1 MPCASWSGVPTMKQP
16 PPEVAAVPP
25 RASSCSSRA
34 TLAPAVLASSAAAT
48 PAAPPPMIAISVS
61 TRCSVMDAPWAFLS
75 LRVPPLRLSRRSP
88 PGQTRAG
95 YTLATQP
102 SRAVNVGAP
111 GRGDKRMEFHVTE
124 EQRRLQER
132 SRCLAADF
140 ALRAAQ
146 HDREASHPLENYEAL
161 RQAGFYALNV
171 PAELGGAGMGLLGYS
186 LAAEELAQG
195 CPSTALSFNMH
206 LSIVGP
212 LMESPVIP
220 RTTKERLAAMVVQQ
234 RKLIAGN
241 FSEPTT
247 SGLVGTPVPRAR
259 ARRVDGGYRIS
270 GRKAFASMLEAADY
284 CAVMAYPDDATAPTA
299 AMILLVPRDAA
310 GRRVDEVW
318 DTLGMRATRS
328 DSMVLDECWVSDD
341 ALLVRS
347 DDIVP
352 FRRQGANWFWAS
364 YTAVYLGIAVAAYKA
379 IIETVHGRT
388 PPGFT
393 QSLAYHPDVRR
404 HVAEMS
410 VDLEAARLLTYHS
423 AWLSDTHGP
432 TPATLAAFYRAKYFV
447 GEAVT
452 RITRT
457 AMTLGGAHALFKTSP
472 LERLFR
478 DGAVAPVQFPPR
490 DFCLAS
496 LGMLE
501 LDLDPRDVL
510 PPLKSDRSDTGPII
524 R

>member
-1 MPCASWSGVPTMKQP
+1 
-16 PPEVAAVPP
+16 
-25 RASSCSSRA
+25 
-34 TLAPAVLASSAAAT
+34 
-48 PAAPPPMIAISVS
+48 
-61 TRCSVMDAPWAFLS
+61 
-75 LRVPPLRLSRRSP
+75 
-88 PGQTRAG
+88 
-95 YTLATQP
+95 
-102 SRAVNVGAP
+102 
-111 GRGDKRMEFHVTE
+111 MEFRITD

-132 SRCLAADF
+132 CRRLALDF
-140 ALRAAQ
+140 ATRAAQ
-146 HDREASHPLENYEAL
+146 HDREATHPIENYRAL
-161 RQAGFYALNV
+161 RDAGLYSLNV
-171 PAELGGAGMGLLGYS
+171 PVELGGHGVGLLGYS
-186 LAAEELAQG
+186 LAIEELAQG

-212 LMESPVIP
+212 LMESPIVAP
-220 RTTKERLAAMVVQQ
+220 ETKRRVADMVVRD

-247 SGLVGTPVPRAR
+247 SGLVGTPVPLTRAR
-259 ARRVDGGYRIS
+259 KVDGGYRIT

-284 CAVMAYPDDATAPTA
+284 CAVLAYPDEATAPTA
-299 AMILLVPRDAA
+299 AMLLLVPPDAP
-310 GRRVDEVW
+310 GRRVDHVW

-328 DSMVLDECWVSDD
+328 DSMVLDECWVSED
-341 ALLVRS
+341 AVLVRS

-352 FRRQGANWFWAS
+352 FRRDCANWLWAS
-364 YTAVYLGIAVAAYKA
+364 YTAVYLGVAEAAYRA
-379 IIETVHGRT
+379 IVQTVKGRT
-388 PPGFT
+388 PPGFS

-404 HVAEMS
+404 QVAEMS
-410 VDLEAARLLTYHS
+410 VDLEAARLLTHHS
-423 AWLSDTHGP
+423 AWLSDTEGP
-432 TPATLAAFYRAKYFV
+432 TTATLSAFYRAKFFV

-490 DFCLAS
+490 DFCLAG

-501 LDLDPRDVL
+501 LGLDPKDVL
-510 PPLKSDRSDTGPII
+510 PPLKSDRPGAGPII

>member
-1 MPCASWSGVPTMKQP
+1 
-16 PPEVAAVPP
+16 
-25 RASSCSSRA
+25 
-34 TLAPAVLASSAAAT
+34 
-48 PAAPPPMIAISVS
+48 
-61 TRCSVMDAPWAFLS
+61 
-75 LRVPPLRLSRRSP
+75 
-88 PGQTRAG
+88 
-95 YTLATQP
+95 
-102 SRAVNVGAP
+102 
-111 GRGDKRMEFHVTE
+111 MEFQVTAA
-124 EQRRLQER
+124 QRDLQER
-132 SRCLAADF
+132 ARSLSADF
-140 ALRAAQ
+140 ATRAAQ
-146 HDREASHPLENYEAL
+146 HDREPSDPVENYAAL
-161 RQAGFYALNV
+161 RDAGFYALNV
-171 PAELGGAGMGLLGYS
+171 PAELGGGGVGLLGWS

-195 CPSTALSFNMH
+195 CASTALSFNMH
-206 LSIVGP
+206 LSIIGP
-212 LMESPVIP
+212 LMESPLVSSG
-220 RTTKERLAAMVVQQ
+220 TKKRVAHMVVHDK
-234 RKLIAGN
+234 KLIAGN
-241 FSEPTT
+241 YSEPTT
-247 SGLVGTPVPRAR
+247 SGLVGTSVPLTR
-259 ARRVDGGYRIS
+259 ARRVDGGYRIT

-284 CAVMAYPDDATAPTA
+284 CAVMAYPDEATTPTA
-299 AMILLVPRDAA
+299 AMILLVPRQAA
-310 GRRVDEVW
+310 GRRVEEVW

-328 DSMVLDECWVSDD
+328 DSMVLDDCWVADD
-341 ALLVRS
+341 ALMVRA

-352 FRRQGANWFWAS
+352 FRRDGANWSWAS
-364 YTAVYLGIAVAAYKA
+364 YTAVYLGVAVAAYKA
-379 IIETVHGRT
+379 LIETVRRRT
-388 PPGFT
+388 PPGFS

-423 AWLSDTHGP
+423 AWLSDTQGP

-510 PPLKSDRSDTGPII
+510 PPLKSDRPDAGPII